1 MRLLRT
7 AFAVSLLCSVSPGAN
22 ALSYRLGLPG
32 RRTLRLR
39 PLLPSR
45 RHRYRGDRTG
55 RVRDLSGIRGFAAF
69 RNADAAGLHHPL
81 GGRECRRSL
90 SLGLAIRALGLNAT
104 VGGLREGGIGRGFC
118 GSACVFVLM
127 GGRTRNVAP
136 GSIVAVH
143 SPKRVVAPRSP
154 GGGLDRARTGLQEQG
169 GFGPDGLCPGHGRG
183 PGIGPAQHDGAAHR
197 AARANGR
204 RDQAFS
210 TRGDPLPI
218 LRGGAQALLDTRGIR
233 CLSDANRHSWAM
245 SFARA

>member
-55 RVRDLSGIRGFAAF
+55 RVRDLGHSRV
-69 RNADAAGLHHPL
+69 RCLPNADAAGLHHPL

-90 SLGLAIRALGLNAT
+90 QLGLAIRALGLNAT

-143 SPKRVVAPRSP
+143 SPKRVVASIPRRWARLS
-154 GGGLDRARTGLQEQG
+154 RTGLQEQG
-169 GFGPDGLCPGHGRG
+169 GFGPDGLCRAMGVD
-183 PGIGPAQHDGAAHR
+183 PALVRLSMTVPHTARRVLTAAEI
-197 AARANGR
+197 R
-204 RDQAFS
+204 RFLTSRRSAPD
-210 TRGDPLPI
+210 LE
-218 LRGGAQALLDTRGIR
+218 GGARSIA
-233 CLSDANRHSWAM
+233 
-245 SFARA
+245 